1 MLRSFPFSYNS
12 LLYSFHMRG
21 TVVGVLRGGPS
32 REHEVSL
39 ASGHAIIA
47 NLLKDRFTVR
57 DIYIDKQGTWHERGR
72 PITPNNALHS
82 VDVVVIGL
90 HGEYGEDGEVQ
101 KLLEKYGVPYTGS
114 DSFASFTAMHK
125 VMAKEKAK
133 EAGLLTARYH
143 FIEEG
148 TPNVDEVLSEIVRT
162 FPQPVVVK
170 PARWGSSVGITLTT
184 GYAPLHTA
192 VTGLL
197 AQGSGGVLVEEYIK
211 GTEATAGVVEG
222 LRGEALYA
230 LPPIEI
236 VPPTG
241 DTFWSYDAKYSGATK
256 EIVPGRFTKQVS
268 DELERQARLMHNA
281 LELRHYSRSDFIVT
295 PKGIYYLETNSLPGL
310 TGESLFPKSLGA
322 VGVSFGEFLSH
333 IIDLA
338 RAGKKR

>member
-1 MLRSFPFSYNS
+1 
-12 LLYSFHMRG
+12 MRG

-47 NLLKDRFTVR
+47 NLPKDRFTVR
-57 DIYIDKQGTWHERGR
+57 DIYIDKKGDWFERGR
-72 PITPNNALHS
+72 PITPSNALHS

-101 KLLEKYGVPYTGS
+101 KLLEKYGVPFTGS
-114 DSFASFTAMHK
+114 GSFASFVAMHK
-125 VMAKEKAK
+125 VMSKEKAK
-133 EAGLLTARYH
+133 EVGLLTPQYR
-143 FIEEG
+143 FIEES
-148 TPNVDEVLSEIVRT
+148 TSTTDVEQILRDVVRT

-170 PARWGSSVGITLTT
+170 PTRWGSSVGVTLTT

-197 AQGSGGVLVEEYIK
+197 REG
-211 GTEATAGVVEG
+211 AG
-222 LRGEALYA
+222 ALYA

-236 VPPTG
+236 VPPSA
-241 DTFWSYDAKYSGATK
+241 DAFWNYDAKYNGATK
-256 EIVPGRFTKQVS
+256 EIVPGRFTKQIS
-268 DELERQARLMHNA
+268 EELERQARLMHAA

-310 TGESLFPKSLGA
+310 TSESLLPKSLAA
-322 VGVSFGEFLSH
+322 VGVSFGDFLSH